1 METETVR
8 VGELVRG
15 YVQVARAVADVEV
28 VVLINV
34 VVAVK
39 ADVIMLAEIIANI
52 VVLIA
57 VIMDVQRNV
66 AVVLQDVGVVRDCV
80 MIAALLI
87 AVMPV

>member
-1 METETVR
+1 MEIVHAGVLARDYVR
-8 VGELVRG
+8 VA
-15 YVQVARAVADVEV
+15 QAAVDVEV
-28 VVLINV
+28 AVLINA

-39 ADVIMLAEIIANI
+39 VVAIMLAEIIANI